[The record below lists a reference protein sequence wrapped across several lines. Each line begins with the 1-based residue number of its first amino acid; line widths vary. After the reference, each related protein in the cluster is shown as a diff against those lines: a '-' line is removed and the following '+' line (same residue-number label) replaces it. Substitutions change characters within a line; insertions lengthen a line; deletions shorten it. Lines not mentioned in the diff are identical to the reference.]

1 MPYVKLT
8 SFFFLTLIVSCGG
21 GGGGAPE
28 PAPSPPAPPEPPAS
42 SEISLLV
49 DQNMAYEKSGIAA
62 EILMSRT
69 GDTEAIEVLLAFDGS
84 ESPVEGSASS
94 ND

>member
-1 MPYVKLT
+1 MPYIKLT

-21 GGGGAPE
+21 SGGGAPE
-28 PAPSPPAPPEPPAS
+28 PAPSPSAPPEPPAS

-62 EILMSRT
+62 
-69 GDTEAIEVLLAFDGS
+69 
-84 ESPVEGSASS
+84 
-94 ND
+94 

>member
-1 MPYVKLT
+1 MRYVKLT
-8 SFFFLTLIVSCGG
+8 SFFFLTLIVSCGGG

-69 GDTEAIEVLLAFDGS
+69 GDMEAMEV
-84 ESPVEGSASS
+84 
-94 ND
+94 

>member
-1 MPYVKLT
+1 MRYIKLT
-8 SFFFLTLIVSCGG
+8 SFVFLTLIVSCGG
-21 GGGGAPE
+21 GGGAPPE

-69 GDTEAIEVLLAFDGS
+69 GDTEAIEVFLAFAGS
-84 ESPVEGSASS
+84 DSPAEIRKL
-94 ND
+94 